1 MNHVRKLHF
10 HSSKGGGGGGG
21 GGAKGRGGEGER
33 RGLKSD
39 IVCFCLQVDEPN
51 RAAY

>member
-1 MNHVRKLHF
+1 MSENYISIQV
-10 HSSKGGGGGGG
+10 KGGGGGG
-21 GGAKGRGGEGER
+21 R